1 MTTKVDVYKISV
13 DVQGA
18 ETIGQMEEGI
28 KNLRK
33 ELKEKK
39 VGSEEFNELSKE
51 ISLAESKLKDM
62 TDQSVKAGQKVGG
75 AFKNAGK
82 TIEAGFKGAMGASML
97 FAGSSEESIK
107 LMAQLQ
113 GAMQLKEGIAG
124 IAASVK
130 QMGLLNT
137 SLGGASKAANVL
149 KLALISTGI
158 GAIIVLLGSLV
169 AWFTKTTEGM
179 EKLNVAMN
187 VVSGVIDV
195 IVDRIVKFGG
205 AMVKFLSGDFTGG
218 INEMKEAFSGVGQ
231 QMQENIKRAQELSAA
246 QNKLKKD
253 EVAFITVKAEQNKII
268 AEARAVVQDE
278 TASIEEKRKALNDM
292 RVAQDKLIKE
302 EIRQQ
307 EERIKILK
315 LQQAQSQNNIEDDKK
330 MAEELAKLM
339 ELKQQNAN
347 LDRTILK
354 AEKTVHNEAKAQ
366 ERERVQAMQERIN
379 KEIELERRR
388 LEVLEQLTEGD
399 EKRFLEKKK
408 RAGMLSTEEYNI
420 AIMEVGKKWAGIRK
434 SEEDKEQARQ
444 EKDRQ
449 ERNKQILEKR
459 AQELREF
466 DEHININRLA
476 LLLEFQKGEIA
487 TREEYEERL
496 RELELEAL
504 RERKEIMLEQGL
516 DITDIS
522 IEIANREVAIIEEK
536 NKKILDAE
544 NALKQARTKLLG
556 DTFKM
561 FTALNDGFT
570 KDEQKRE
577 NIRKAIAVG
586 EIATDTALAISAAV
600 KASSANPANAV
611 TGGAAGAVQLA
622 ATLVKIGTNIGA
634 AMAILRSGNPSGVP
648 SGDSGMPSPSTA
660 PQTTPT
666 FNIRE
671 TQTQPQQQR
680 VFVVED
686 DIRDM
691 QDRVNGYN
699 RVAIID

>member
-13 DVQGA
+13 DVKGA

-51 ISLAESKLKDM
+51 ISQAESKLKDM
-62 TDQSVKAGQKVGG
+62 TDQSVAAGQKVGG

-97 FAGSSEESIK
+97 FAGSSEQSIK

-124 IAASVK
+124 IAASVR

-137 SLGGASKAANVL
+137 ALGGASKAAKVL

-158 GAIIVLLGSLV
+158 GAIVVLLGSLI

-187 VVSGVIDV
+187 VVSGVIDAL
-195 IVDRIVKFGG
+195 VDRIVQFGG
-205 AMVKFLSGDFTGG
+205 AIVKFLSGDFEGG
-218 INEMKEAFSGVGQ
+218 INEMKEAFSGVGE
-231 QMQENIKRAQELSAA
+231 QMAENAKRAIELSKA

-307 EERIKILK
+307 EERIRILK
-315 LQQAQSQNNIEDDKK
+315 LQQAQSQNNIEDDRK

-354 AEKTVHNEAKAQ
+354 AEKTVNSEAKAQ
-366 ERERVQAMQERIN
+366 ERERIQAMQERVN

-388 LEVLEQLTEGD
+388 LEVLGQLTEGD
-399 EKRFLEKKK
+399 EKRYLEKRK

-420 AIMEVGKKWAGIRK
+420 AIMEVEKKWAGIRK
-434 SEEDKEQARQ
+434 GEEDKALAQQ
-444 EKDRQ
+444 QQ
-449 ERNKQILEKR
+449 ERDKRNKELQEKR

-487 TREEYEERL
+487 TREEYEQRL

-504 RERKEIMLEQGL
+504 RERKEILLEQGV

-522 IEIANREVAIIEEK
+522 IEIANREVAIVEEK

-561 FTALNDGFT
+561 FTALNNGFT

-577 NIRKAIAVG
+577 SIRKAIAVG

-648 SGDSGMPSPSTA
+648 TGDGGMPSPSTS